1 MKAGIYTRKSTDKQ
15 SKASTEDQARNCR
28 AFAAREGMVVTH
40 TFCDE
45 AISGTVRARPDYNAM
60 LQAAEKRLFDVLL
73 VDDLSRLARDATEQG
88 LTLKRL
94 KFLDI
99 RVVGVSEGYDS
110 DAPGEKIHAAVKG
123 ILNELYVD
131 NIRFQTKRGLEG
143 RALQGLSAGGRAY
156 GYDSNPVIEKG
167 QVVGHALSIN
177 EEQAVVVRRIHRMF
191 ADGHS
196 PMTIA
201 AKLNEEG
208 VPSPRGGTWA
218 RSAIHGDPKD
228 GSGILNNALYDG
240 RYIWNRARFV
250 TNPDTG
256 KRTRKPN
263 DESVWVV
270 TEVPELRI
278 VPVDVW
284 AKVKA
289 RQQAISDKSKLKQAA
304 AGEQA
309 RTGAGPKYLL
319 SGLLK
324 CAECGANYVIVDRY
338 RYGCA
343 KHKDRGAAA
352 CSNGLKVDRSL
363 VERTVLHALKK
374 RLLTRE
380 ALERFKSRLS
390 SEASRQLDVA
400 CGDVKRAG
408 KRLDDV
414 KRQIGRLIE
423 SIKAGIDPIILRDEL
438 NHLQQERD
446 VLEREHAQ
454 SQGSA
459 PVVSEVI
466 AIAIARYDLLIAN
479 LENLLMARI
488 PEARELLKALFGGPL
503 ELLPKEDGTL
513 ETKMAGMTAGLFSL
527 LALTPD
533 FFTGSQINVVAGAG
547 FEPATFGL

>member
-1 MKAGIYTRKSTDKQ
+1 MTAAIYGRRSTDKQ
-15 SKASTEDQARNCR
+15 SQASTEDQARNCY
-28 AFAAREGMVVTH
+28 AFAAREGIVVTH

-45 AISGTVRARPDYNAM
+45 GISGTVRARPGYNAM
-60 LQAAEKRLFDVLL
+60 LQAAEQGAFDVLL

-94 KFLDI
+94 KFLEI

-123 ILNELYVD
+123 LLNELYVD

-177 EEQAVVVRRIHRMF
+177 EGQAAVVRRIHRLF

-196 PMTIA
+196 PMAIA

-240 RYIWNRARFV
+240 RYVWNRARFV

-256 KRTRKPN
+256 KRTRKAN

-270 TEVPELRI
+270 KEVPELRI
-278 VPVDVW
+278 VPADVW

-289 RQQAISDKSKLKQAA
+289 RQQAIFDKSKLKQAA

-309 RTGAGPKYLL
+309 RSGAGPKYLL

-324 CAECGANYVIVDRY
+324 CAECGSNYVIVDRY

-352 CSNGLKVDRSL
+352 CANGLKVDRSL

-374 RLLTRE
+374 RLLTPA
-380 ALERFKSRLS
+380 ALERFKLNLS
-390 SEASRQLDVA
+390 AEAGRQLEDA
-400 CGDVKRAG
+400 GGEVKKVG

-414 KRQIGRLIE
+414 KRQIGRLVD
-423 SIKAGIDPIILRDEL
+423 SLKAGIDPAILRDEL
-438 NHLQQERD
+438 NRLQQERD
-446 VLEREHAQ
+446 GLEREHAQ
-454 SQGSA
+454 SQSSA

-466 AIAIARYDLLIAN
+466 ATAIARYDHLIAN
-479 LENLLMARI
+479 LEHLLMARV
-488 PEARELLKALFGGPL
+488 PQARELLKSLFGGPL

-513 ETKMAGMTAGLFSL
+513 ETKMAGMAAGLFSL

-533 FFTGSQINVVAGAG
+533 FLTESQINVVAGAG